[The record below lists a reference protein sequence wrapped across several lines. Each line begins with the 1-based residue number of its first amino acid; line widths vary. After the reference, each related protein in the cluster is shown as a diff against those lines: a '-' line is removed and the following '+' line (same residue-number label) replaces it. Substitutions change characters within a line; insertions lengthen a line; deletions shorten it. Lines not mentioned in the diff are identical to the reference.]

1 MECPVCKLDLHPA
14 MAQRYSGTCSQ
25 GCEAIAENGK
35 LEEQLK
41 QKDERIKELEIT
53 EYKLKGAFDNA
64 KASRNRHKEK
74 AERLE
79 KELSDAQSCVAKMEH
94 EANNRSMINSRRF
107 RDE

>member
-35 LEEQLK
+35 LEEQLN
-41 QKDERIKELEIT
+41 QKDERIKEL
-53 EYKLKGAFDNA
+53 
-64 KASRNRHKEK
+64 KA
-74 AERLE
+74 AVARLE
-79 KELSDAQSCVAKMEH
+79 AELSDAQSCVAKMEH

-107 RDE
+107 RDD